1 MAKQKREVDVREEMF
16 DRVKALHWCFI
27 LIGMCVL
34 ARLVWVSFFS
44 AEVAHNAARLE
55 ERIFIA
61 DSVYARRGSI
71 LARDGEPLATS
82 ILRYRVDFDMA
93 SEGFDSLEI
102 FRKQADTLSKRLA
115 GFFGGSAASY
125 RDLMLKRH
133 QEHYRLVYRK
143 DSNVLRSE
151 GWFDRINRYAEEAGV
166 IVEHYVLSS
175 GLKEIIEGTSIAKYF
190 KKIYAC
196 EFLYKDGQAY
206 WPKMAVNYTNK
217 TQFVYRIN
225 KGVLD
230 INNNVDL
237 NSSRPDN
244 EKRVLFSNMIYIG
257 DGLTDVP
264 CMKLVK
270 QSGGRSIAIY
280 HPGEDHNAAPLLKHK
295 RVDWMFEADY
305 SKGSELDRTMELL
318 LKNLAYQNK
327 LQEINEQQKKDLD
340 EDL

>member
-1 MAKQKREVDVREEMF
+1 MNKPIIAIMYDFDKTLCTRDMQEYTFIPSVGMDPDEFWNLTGKVAK
-16 DRVKALHWCFI
+16 
-27 LIGMCVL
+27 
-34 ARLVWVSFFS
+34 
-44 AEVAHNAARLE
+44 AETM
-55 ERIFIA
+55 
-61 DSVYARRGSI
+61 DSI
-71 LARDGEPLATS
+71 LTYMYCMVEKARETGIPLT
-82 ILRYRVDFDMA
+82 R
-93 SEGFDSLEI
+93 ESLV
-102 FRKQADTLSKRLA
+102 AC
-115 GFFGGSAASY
+115 G
-125 RDLMLKRH
+125 
-133 QEHYRLVYRK
+133 K
-143 DSNVLRSE
+143 DIE
-151 GWFDRINRYAEEAGV
+151 YHKGIEEWFQRINRYAEQAGV

-237 NSSRPDN
+237 NSSRPDS

-270 QSGGRSIAIY
+270 QSGGHSIAIY
-280 HPGEDHNAAPLLKHK
+280 HLGEDHNAAPLLKHK

-327 LQEINEQQKKDLD
+327 LQEINELQKKDLD